1 MNFQNLTPESQ
12 QAARET
18 LSEILKLERDRCYEL
33 ATGQSKEIATF
44 VKEAFIELEMGT
56 AEQCGQTPP
65 KIECVLSASTANGLG
80 IQLGKALP

>member
-33 ATGQSKEIATF
+33 ATGQSKEIAIF
-44 VKEAFIELEMGT
+44 VKEAFIELERG
-56 AEQCGQTPP
+56 AAGQCGQTSP
-65 KIECVLSASTANGLG
+65 KSACGMGTPMIGA
-80 IQLGKALP
+80 LGKALP